1 LSKEL
6 VCVLHFFP
14 ARLSEVYN
22 KLIMRKPVFINI
34 FFVFLVLIIECF
46 NPLLSAKPNQDVSSD
61 DYLLLNG
68 KIWRN
73 FYLGVKGTPYFLS
86 GEYLNGDI
94 TFNGRVFRDRTFKY
108 DIYNDEIVL
117 WINSS
122 TIIILNK
129 EMVDR
134 FDINYL
140 NNKYH
145 VENMG
150 EDSTS
155 VLKGYVNVYY
165 DGPTALYVKYRKE
178 IEILAVDNKYD
189 LFVQL
194 HKIYIRKDGEPVQI
208 SGKREM
214 FKLLADKKT
223 ELRSFIKQNKLSVS
237 KSEPQSFIPV
247 LEYYDKLRQ

>member
-1 LSKEL
+1 
-6 VCVLHFFP
+6 
-14 ARLSEVYN
+14 
-22 KLIMRKPVFINI
+22 MRKPVFINI
-34 FFVFLVLIIECF
+34 FLIFTLLIIEFF
-46 NPLLSAKPNQDVSSD
+46 NPLLSAKPVQDLSGN
-61 DYLLLNG
+61 DYLIING
-68 KIWRN
+68 KLWRN
-73 FYLGVKGTPYFLS
+73 LYLGVKGNPYFLT
-86 GEYLNGDI
+86 GEYLNGNI
-94 TFNGRVFRDRTFKY
+94 TFNGRVFRDKTFKY

-129 EMVDR
+129 EMVDE

-140 NNKYH
+140 NNKYR
-145 VENMG
+145 VVNMG

-155 VLKGYVNVYY
+155 VLRGYVNVYY

-189 LFVQL
+189 LFFQL
-194 HKIYIRKDGEPVQI
+194 HRIYIRKDGEMVHV

-214 FKLLADKKT
+214 LKLLSDRKT
-223 ELRSFIKQNKLSVS
+223 ELRNYIKQNKLSVS

-247 LEYYDKLRQ
+247 LEYYDKQRQ